1 MKYKTGDK
9 VRVRPDL
16 IGEKYYPYPDQ
27 EYNPL
32 FFNPKMEKYC
42 GHVYEIARIYGSDI
56 GENNDYVL
64 TIEEGDEWIFNNAM
78 LMPVNSLGDLICR
91 RENIK

>member
-9 VRVRPDL
+9 VRVRNDL
-16 IGEKYYPYPDQ
+16 IGGNYYPYPDQ
-27 EYNPL
+27 MYNPL

-64 TIEEGDEWIFNNAM
+64 TIEEGDQWIFNSAM
-78 LMPVNSLGDLICR
+78 LMPVNSLGDSICR

>member
-1 MKYKTGDK
+1 MKYKAGDK
-9 VRVRPDL
+9 VRVRNGL
-16 IGEKYYPYPDQ
+16 IGGKYYSYSDQ
-27 EYNPL
+27 RYSPL

-42 GHVYEIARIYGSDI
+42 GHVSEIARIYGPDD
-56 GENNDYVL
+56 GENSDYVL

-78 LMPVNSLGDLICR
+78 LMPVNSLEDLICR